1 MELEELVTR
10 ASNGDNQALNQLY
23 NDTYRQAYQ
32 VAMQMFHDENEAF
45 DILQDSYI
53 KAFNN
58 LSNLKEP
65 SKFKSWFFQIV
76 SNTCR
81 DYLRKRKNNPM
92 FFSDMTYEDDNGENE
107 IEFVDES
114 TAFSPEENVD
124 YSETQRLVAEMIDN
138 LPDEQRLVLLMYYIE
153 GLSIKE
159 IAQSLEVSE
168 NTVKSRMNYG
178 KKKLKVQVEELE
190 KKGTKLYGIAGL
202 GLFGFIVWMFR
213 NNAQNISVPDMS
225 KVVAASF
232 GKAPLTDTVNSQNA
246 GSPSR
251 NAQPNTQAPPNNPAT
266 PNAGN
271 VANATASVAKKASKH
286 IASKVIGGIVAVS
299 VAGTATAAVIS
310 PEFRKSIDVLGLF
323 ADPKDTVEMYEKA
336 LNDCDYI
343 KIAECYSPI
352 KQSLLKLAFAN
363 LNAMGKLSGNEDELL
378 TEVAGN
384 MVKEARNGKTFD
396 LVVKD
401 AEYSGFSDSATLT
414 VNVTY
419 GKNIEYGTVDFYMK
433 KVWGKWYIDD
443 MRKSN

>member
-10 ASNGDNQALNQLY
+10 AKNGDQQALNQLY

-124 YSETQRLVAEMIDN
+124 YSETKRLVAEMIDN

-159 IAQSLEVSE
+159 IAQSLEISE

-178 KKKLKVQVEELE
+178 K
-190 KKGTKLYGIAGL
+190 
-202 GLFGFIVWMFR
+202 
-213 NNAQNISVPDMS
+213 
-225 KVVAASF
+225 
-232 GKAPLTDTVNSQNA
+232 APLTDTENSQNT
-246 GSPSR
+246 GSSPQ
-251 NAQPNTQAPPNNPAT
+251 NAQPNIQHKKKPDVDCPAFVVMSLFYNLL
-266 PNAGN
+266 PQFPQKILIFGFSFPHFAHRF
-271 VANATASVAKKASKH
+271 V
-286 IASKVIGGIVAVS
+286 GGA
-299 VAGTATAAVIS
+299 
-310 PEFRKSIDVLGLF
+310 EFRTYGFCLSFSGILTLDGF
-323 ADPKDTVEMYEKA
+323 A
-336 LNDCDYI
+336 
-343 KIAECYSPI
+343 
-352 KQSLLKLAFAN
+352 
-363 LNAMGKLSGNEDELL
+363 
-378 TEVAGN
+378 
-384 MVKEARNGKTFD
+384 
-396 LVVKD
+396 
-401 AEYSGFSDSATLT
+401 SDSTALFPPKTACGINSTGRVT
-414 VNVTY
+414 VACPC
-419 GKNIEYGTVDFYMK
+419 G
-433 KVWGKWYIDD
+433 
-443 MRKSN
+443 

>member
-1 MELEELVTR
+1 MEIGELVTR
-10 ASNGDNQALNQLY
+10 AKNGDQQALNQLY

-65 SKFKSWFFQIV
+65 TKFKSWFFQIV

-159 IAQSLEVSE
+159 IAQSLEISE

-178 KKKLKVQVEELE
+178 KKKLKIQVEELE

-213 NNAQNISVPDMS
+213 NNAKNISVPNIS
-225 KVVAASF
+225 KVVAANY
-232 GKAPLTDTVNSQNA
+232 GKAPLTDTEKSQNA
-246 GSPSR
+246 GSSPQ
-251 NAQPNTQAPPNNPAT
+251 NTQPNTQTPQNNPAT

-271 VANATASVAKKASKH
+271 VASATATVVKKASKH

-299 VAGTATAAVIS
+299 VAGTATASVIS
-310 PEFRKSIDVLGLF
+310 PEFRKSIDGLGLF

-343 KIAECYSPI
+343 KIAECYSPV
-352 KQSLLKLAFAN
+352 KQALLKLAFAN
-363 LNAMGKLSGNEDELL
+363 MNAMGELSGYQDGRLTDLL
-378 TEVAGN
+378 GG

-419 GKNIEYGTVDFYMK
+419 GKNIEYGTVDFNMK

-443 MRKSN
+443 MRKSD

>member
-1 MELEELVTR
+1 MEIGELVTR
-10 ASNGDNQALNQLY
+10 AINGDQQALNQLY

-32 VAMQMFHDENEAF
+32 VAMQMFHDEYEAC

-138 LPDEQRLVLLMYYIE
+138 IPDEQRLVLLMYYIE
-153 GLSIKE
+153 ELSIKE
-159 IAQSLEVSE
+159 IAQSLEISE

-225 KVVAASF
+225 KVVAANY
-232 GKAPLTDTVNSQNA
+232 GKAPLTDTENSQNT
-246 GSPSR
+246 GSSPQ
-251 NAQPNTQAPPNNPAT
+251 NTQPNTQAPPNNPAT
-266 PNAGN
+266 PNVGN

-343 KIAECYSPI
+343 KIAECFEPV

-378 TEVAGN
+378 TEIAGG
-384 MVKEARNGKTFD
+384 MVKEARNGNTFD

-419 GKNIEYGTVDFYMK
+419 GKNIEHGTLDFNMK

-443 MRKSN
+443 IYKSN

>member
-10 ASNGDNQALNQLY
+10 AKNGDQQALNQLY

-159 IAQSLEVSE
+159 IAQSLEISE

-178 KKKLKVQVEELE
+178 KKKLKIQVEELE

-225 KVVAASF
+225 KVVAANY
-232 GKAPLTDTVNSQNA
+232 GKAPLTDTVNSQNT
-246 GSPSR
+246 GSSPQ
-251 NAQPNTQAPPNNPAT
+251 NTQPNMQTPQNNPAYQ
-266 PNAGN
+266 NVGN

-310 PEFRKSIDVLGLF
+310 PEFRRNIDVFGLF
-323 ADPKDTVEMYEKA
+323 TGPDTTVEIFEKA
-336 LNDCDYI
+336 LNENDSETMMKCLPPDTQSVL
-343 KIAECYSPI
+343 KAYSQVFNGI
-352 KQSLLKLAFAN
+352 GSMFGLDNIISSDSINLLF
-363 LNAMGKLSGNEDELL
+363 S
-378 TEVAGN
+378 
-384 MVKEARNGKTFD
+384 F
-396 LVVKD
+396 VKD
-401 AEYSGFSDSATLT
+401 GRTVDLTVENIEYNDSKDYATLT
-414 VNVTY
+414 VKASY
-419 GKNIEYGTVDFYMK
+419 GEYLDNETLYLNMDKISGR
-433 KVWGKWYIDD
+433 WYIDI
-443 MRKSN
+443 K